1 MTTQGMDWDLA
12 YRQEQPPAWNI
23 GEPQP
28 EYRTLIDQ
36 DGIVRGEVLD
46 AGCGYAELALALAA
60 RGHTV
65 TGIDL
70 TPTAV
75 AAATAAAQTRGL
87 TNATFVEADITSFTG
102 FDGRFSTIFDSGLL
116 HALPAELR
124 DGYLRAVHR
133 AAAPGATFYILAFGE
148 GAFGDHDGP
157 APTQFTE
164 DQLRAEISRHWHVD
178 EIRPAQLY
186 AANAQMA
193 GGSAAASAVADSQAR
208 MRLPGHLVVAHKV

>member
-1 MTTQGMDWDLA
+1 MTHSIDWDLA
-12 YRQEQPPAWNI
+12 YRQEQAPAWNI

-28 EYRTLIDQ
+28 EYRAIIDQ
-36 DGIVRGEVLD
+36 EGAVRGEVLD
-46 AGCGYAELALALAA
+46 AGCGYAELGLALAA

-75 AAATAAAQTRGL
+75 AAATATAQARGL
-87 TNATFVEADITSFTG
+87 TNATFIEADITSFTG

-124 DGYLRAVHR
+124 DGYLRSVHR
-133 AAAPGATFYILAFGE
+133 AAAPGASFYILAFGA

-157 APTQFTE
+157 GPTQFTE
-164 DQLRAEISRHWHVD
+164 DVLREEISQHWQID
-178 EIRPAQLY
+178 EIRPAKLY
-186 AANAQMA
+186 ATSAQLS
-193 GGSAAASAVADSQAR
+193 GGSTAPDTGADEQAHTP
-208 MRLPGHLVVAHKV
+208 LPAFLVIAHKG

>member
-1 MTTQGMDWDLA
+1 MTHGMDWDLA
-12 YRQEQPPAWNI
+12 YRQDQPPAWNI

-28 EYRTLIDQ
+28 EYRALIDQ

-75 AAATAAAQTRGL
+75 TAATAAAQARGL
-87 TNATFVEADITSFTG
+87 TDATFVEADITSLTG

-157 APTQFTE
+157 GPTQFTE
-164 DQLRAEISRHWHVD
+164 EQLRAEVSQHWRID
-178 EIRPAQLY
+178 EIRPAKLY
-186 AANAQMA
+186 ATSAQLS
-193 GGSAAASAVADSQAR
+193 GGSTAPAARADEQAHTS
-208 MRLPGHLVVAHKV
+208 LPAFLVVAHKE